1 MSHSAP
7 YDVFISYRRESGSPN
22 ARLLREALEKRGYR
36 VFLDV
41 EDLTQGHFDE
51 ALLREIERIPNF
63 LVVLTPG
70 CLDRCVHE
78 GDWLRIE
85 IAHALATG
93 RRIVPVTFPGFVFPE
108 VISLP
113 KELRG
118 LPRHQAVEHTHRY
131 FDAELETL
139 CRYFG
144 APSHRAVD
152 PISVHDAQR
161 HLGGAR
167 TGTRRKAESV
177 GCLILLKRLLLVGWV
192 LVVVGGLGYVV
203 ISRELRDR
211 DLKRSVPYL
220 REGWSVPYEYGAA
233 LNGDPEAQYR
243 LAEEYREGSYALIQ
257 NEEEAAK
264 WYEKAA
270 RAGYAD
276 AQRRL
281 SVMYRDGLGVQ
292 ADEAKATYWSKE
304 AEKRGRK

>member
-1 MSHSAP
+1 M
-7 YDVFISYRRESGSPN
+7 
-22 ARLLREALEKRGYR
+22 
-36 VFLDV
+36 
-41 EDLTQGHFDE
+41 
-51 ALLREIERIPNF
+51 
-63 LVVLTPG
+63 
-70 CLDRCVHE
+70 
-78 GDWLRIE
+78 
-85 IAHALATG
+85 
-93 RRIVPVTFPGFVFPE
+93 
-108 VISLP
+108 
-113 KELRG
+113 
-118 LPRHQAVEHTHRY
+118 
-131 FDAELETL
+131 
-139 CRYFG
+139 
-144 APSHRAVD
+144 
-152 PISVHDAQR
+152 
-161 HLGGAR
+161 
-167 TGTRRKAESV
+167 
-177 GCLILLKRLLLVGWV
+177 GWV